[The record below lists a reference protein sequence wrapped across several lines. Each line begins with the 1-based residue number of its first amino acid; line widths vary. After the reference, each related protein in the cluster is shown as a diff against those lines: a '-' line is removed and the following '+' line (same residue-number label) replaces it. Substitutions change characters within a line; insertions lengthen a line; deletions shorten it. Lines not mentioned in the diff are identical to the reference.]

1 MVHACVSVVLSRQ
14 LLHLSYVKRKKYT
27 AAISL
32 FWVINCRYTDNA
44 AAVCGTHTHT
54 HVHCVPPLYTHE
66 QQFLPVVLPAQLKP
80 DTTADTAEMCRH
92 STTCINITRT
102 GRACP
107 FLCVACRH
115 WKCVGGREGR
125 WGDQKMTH
133 VWRQLR
139 VEAGNNNTLHLFSS
153 FVFSLRVVVAWTK
166 GVCARDESSHWASP
180 RLPPPARLI

>member
-1 MVHACVSVVLSRQ
+1 MRFSLS
-14 LLHLSYVKRKKYT
+14 LPTIITFILRKKKKKSIRQQSRFSGLLT
-27 AAISL
+27 AGIL
-32 FWVINCRYTDNA
+32 IKPPQFA
-44 AAVCGTHTHT
+44 APTHTHT

-80 DTTADTAEMCRH
+80 DTTADTAEKCRH

-107 FLCVACRH
+107 FLRVACRH
-115 WKCVGGREGR
+115 RKCVGGREGR

-139 VEAGNNNTLHLFSS
+139 VEAGKNSTLHLFSS
-153 FVFSLRVVVAWTK
+153 FVFSLKVVVAWTK